1 MANIDKH
8 YTKQLIAIDGTAP
21 CRDAARLMLE
31 RRVGAVAVRDRGK
44 VVGLISERD
53 MVACALE
60 KVSQCDQPVLK
71 WVKRNLPTVK
81 PSASDFDCSRLMRDH
96 NARHLL
102 VEDQGQ
108 VVGIISMRDVIR
120 LMLDEKEYLI
130 DQLQSY
136 ITRG

>member
-108 VVGIISMRDVIR
+108 VAGIIS
-120 LMLDEKEYLI
+120 
-130 DQLQSY
+130 
-136 ITRG
+136 

>member
-8 YTKQLIAIDGTAP
+8 YTRQLIAIDGTAP

-53 MVACALE
+53 MVACTLE
-60 KVSQCDQPVLK
+60 KQPQNDQPVLK
-71 WVKRNLPTVK
+71 WVKRNLPTVR
-81 PSASDFDCSRLMRDH
+81 PTASDFECSRLMRDH
-96 NARHLL
+96 NVRHLL
-102 VEDQGQ
+102 VEENGQ
-108 VVGIISMRDVIR
+108 IAGIISMRDVIR

-130 DQLQSY
+130 DQLQTY
-136 ITRG
+136 IARG